1 MYFHYWVT
9 FTRYI
14 RCFWAN
20 RSCDLVTLTCEL
32 LSLTVFRIQ
41 RLSCA
46 THVTIWL
53 SYDMNYWNGSHFRY
67 RERARAPCY
76 VTYQRGRSKM
86 IRIFNIPD
94 HNLPIHFVSF
104 MSHSGRLVVMIQ
116 TYTQLTSS
124 RHFSR
129 IRLNLFVLL
138 LIRRRC
144 TILRL
149 RQHRRWS
156 ILP

>member
-1 MYFHYWVT
+1 
-9 FTRYI
+9 
-14 RCFWAN
+14 
-20 RSCDLVTLTCEL
+20 
-32 LSLTVFRIQ
+32 
-41 RLSCA
+41 
-46 THVTIWL
+46 
-53 SYDMNYWNGSHFRY
+53 
-67 RERARAPCY
+67 
-76 VTYQRGRSKM
+76 M